1 MINGDPT
8 KKPTREEALVNNT
21 IDTFL
26 SNQVG
31 WDQMKDRLDME
42 FTKKVWEPIY
52 NQRRSSADTALGT
65 YPVIPEDDFEE
76 IDEQVLENRGELD
89 NQFVTEALGDRPV
102 PQVTD
107 DLRWGMSDPQ
117 TPVTPLRS
125 AHIVPGQVG
134 QLGVEY
140 RYKPGQLEEYEGT
153 VEVFNKRVE
162 KYNEALEDYR
172 LEEEQEKQWVKDA
185 NKLLNSDAKRRS
197 QVKAQEL
204 YNRDVGFDPDGIE
217 KYDEALASGEITQQ
231 QYEKAINAI
240 ATPRSFTWNT
250 HVGGKRNMG
259 DMHILDTGYLQFKE
273 NMDAMSDEER
283 YEARNSD
290 PSYVSLMKEPL
301 AGYQMPPM
309 DVINQLREKNPNMSS
324 MDLMKT
330 EDYRDAMA
338 EIVRRNKMYDGFQM
352 GVFMKE
358 YMLKNTFEDQS
369 EEQLRAAEEHIYK
382 KFQIKVDLN
391 SDHDVGEK
399 RDLFS
404 DWIIRDGEDVGDI
417 DIHMAIGSIQLATG
431 MMGVVSSILDFVGL
445 DDSSLSEGAKAFY
458 HLAQNTLIPDL
469 RSKATQSMYTRE
481 EYRRFKESPYLEL
494 DGIVDRELTL
504 MNSVASMVGQGDS
517 FARQELLETSE
528 SAVQNIYG
536 MAVGLQVTGAR
547 TLAGVGKGLMGT
559 GKALGFT
566 EAAGSVFPGITSYG
580 NKYLE
585 ITSDEKTL
593 FRYSNFEDENGEEIS
608 SDEAY
613 ERLISSDKPMATYE
627 SVGIKVVPNN
637 FKILGH
643 AVGEGAL
650 EAGPE
655 VGMNLLSGYL
665 WSMGAGTIST
675 TGKQRL
681 MDFAVQFFLAQGI
694 NIPEEGATEFIT
706 GMGQRWLDA
715 TMKGEDPNWNAI
727 LEGAKH
733 DFLIGAYSAPY
744 MGGGISVANY
754 VGQERMIAEKLEQN
768 PNWLLQYNLEQ
779 MYRYGTRGL
788 SKDAQEIV
796 SNNKTLMS
804 SGIPESYRLS
814 LQRRNQV
821 LFNRI
826 SEQDKAAVREADA
839 LLKNHKDTA
848 VRLLAVHNQIQ
859 VANAQLNEAQNL
871 EDEESRSIETER
883 AMANLEFLATRQEEL
898 QEKAAKL
905 LKTPVTVAV
914 RDGSGNQSDVVM
926 TTRPLTPAEQKE
938 MDGLQSGAD
947 QETANLQ
954 EESEGQVKEYDDDLE
969 AALERERNT
978 LIILGAMA
986 DGSIMSEGSVDED
999 LFADGVIELLRTVA
1013 PDLVEGA
1020 TSVVHG
1026 SDEAFANDPDVKRE
1040 MERQGLKTPPNAMVV
1055 VEDGKVKKIIVKPGT
1070 KRGDAVHEII
1080 HGALRE
1086 VFDNETQRKELVRQL
1101 VALGNRAGN
1110 SQLGAWLDSTML
1122 DYDLTED
1129 QLTDGDPDISKL
1141 TAEQEEELIV
1151 GFLTGVSTNEWQV
1164 ASDVSFSNNTRESLS
1179 SSFFSILGKLSPM
1192 SKKLKVKDTAG
1203 LAEITGRLKQALP
1216 KTETKAQQEFIRAD
1230 VAGAEVTQEGEVG
1243 PIIPKD
1249 DTPQPS
1255 TAEEVLKAAEETSD
1269 IKVDVASTPE
1279 DAAPGVEQEDEE
1291 KAKPEPTQAQE
1302 RTVEPQRDT
1311 ESDADYAARLEREA
1325 NELLGD
1331 LEGISTPE
1339 TDALSQET
1347 EDVSRLS
1354 SKDRGRR
1361 KDWISGKKITGTY
1374 MNQYGYSRVFEIV
1387 PNDYFHFRNWYNKI
1401 TGNGEQPFFKLSYR
1415 NEKGEL
1421 KILNPPKPR
1430 LDKDGNPVK
1439 MKAVD
1444 IRTTGEKFRVA
1455 KAAFQTAK
1463 TRTTKTLVNRFR
1475 RVEELAKENGIAIED
1490 LGISPWWSENTY
1502 AEVEAAEVNL
1512 QAMIS
1517 DEPGAMY
1524 PLGMVVP
1531 EMGRY
1536 APDITPKSLDD
1547 YERGREKGY
1556 MSVDRNTQKRVIKGA
1571 QGKHLATQN
1580 RKMNL
1585 AEAIQDGVVKLT
1597 PDFKSFLE
1605 TLDPA
1610 TPIFAVV
1617 EKYAPIEPADIMM
1630 VVGGKKVNFTMEGGA
1645 FSSVVDYQNR
1655 KAESGMSPSPSE
1667 VAAISN
1673 SKKGQRNR
1681 AFNTVVTD
1689 SQDFGAGKAIVF
1701 VKDLGFENP
1710 LGDKSGADGIFK
1722 MLEVFAEQ
1730 GDEQALM
1737 VAKALNGALAKKFE
1751 KGGRRRD
1758 RGEDVYEVSD
1768 ENQIKL
1774 PGFKVAGTNAAPTLR
1789 IDDSSPEIARSG
1801 ISNFRKLFIDFRGDQ
1816 YIQDVDNISFDT
1828 RKSIVDDTLKPM
1840 GLYKGGKAEALG
1852 FPPRQRI
1859 LDIMGVSE
1867 SVERVKTQQE
1877 GATEDILYAVVID
1890 VNQAKKGRFP
1900 SSKGRQYP
1908 HYMTG
1913 FEGLHVFGKPVSE
1926 SEVKKRMLKVDQEEG
1941 TETFRGAEQ
1950 AMASGYKGRLMSR
1963 NRAGRIYTHGSSWQK
1978 STETGYGRALG
1989 AIAMKFQDKFFDV
2002 VMLQSDVESFKDAK
2016 VAENEDFDMA
2026 LDLMYGRAASRLEL
2040 LTQSQEQIQAR
2051 LRQTGIT
2058 SDDLSTFLYASHVK
2072 ERNRQI
2078 NRINPDQKAGS
2089 GQTNAWA
2096 EGKIKELDSP
2106 QMRQIANM
2114 VYSIIQN
2121 TRKVLVESGLATK
2134 EEVQAWEDMYEYY
2147 VPLAGLATDEQDE
2160 NNLRYPT
2167 GGAGMAVYGNL
2178 VKKAK
2183 GRKSEVT
2190 VNVVAQA
2197 IMQNAMVIQAAEKN
2211 RAMQT
2216 LYELVKNNPNQN
2228 VWAIVN
2234 SKNPLTSIGDD
2245 GLPRQMTVAEMKLSP
2260 HTVPVRING
2269 KQEFIYFK
2277 DKNHAN
2283 TLNGATVERAGFI
2296 VRSLNNVTG
2305 WLRNVMTIYDPN
2317 FFITNF
2323 ARDFQTAIPNAIAE
2337 AEREGGN
2344 IEGIQDQMK
2353 FTRDVMNN
2361 IQKSLRSLFGQAAFG
2376 KEMDPKIEEYH
2387 REWELAG
2394 GKTGWG
2400 YTKDISQLIEELEKS
2415 TGKKGALEFIF
2426 GTPKKFATFIESI
2439 NDSFEQA
2446 TRLGAY
2452 IAAREHGVSVQRAA
2466 QLSKN
2471 VTVNFNRGGEY
2482 QFLNSVYLFFNAAMQ
2497 GNARMLKTMF
2507 YLKDVRKA
2515 NGELESWH
2523 KRVSTPQ
2530 KIAFSMSLLS
2540 GLITLINLAMSGN
2553 DEEGDGELWYNKISD
2568 YEKERNIIIM
2578 MRDGKNYIK
2587 IPLPYGYNIFNNL
2600 GSTLVETS
2608 TGNRESW
2615 DGIMFL
2621 LNSAISSFSPI
2632 SFGQSKD
2639 AINYGLKAIT
2649 PTIAKPLVE
2658 ISTNETYFG
2667 SQVYRDRLPYDTTPY
2682 SDLAYR
2688 SPEFMQEFFAW
2699 MNEAT
2704 GGSKHR
2710 SGDMDMNPDKVWYL
2724 FEYFIGGAGRFV
2736 NNSGELI
2743 YNGYE
2748 MSKTSLQ
2755 IARENGLSF
2764 DDFKNLTAGFQ
2775 GENKI
2780 MMEPSDIPIA
2790 RKVYGTP
2797 SRFFDADLFRN
2808 NSLTVMQLSKELKE
2822 DPNFERKGRYV
2833 GIQGLEG
2840 MLKETNKL
2848 LKAIRERRRL
2858 IRDAKPGSYTYTE
2871 RANKLAKLEEA
2882 ERTTMARFNGAYERI
2897 RGPQE
2902 N

>member
-8 KKPTREEALVNNT
+8 KKPTREESLVNNS
-21 IDTFL
+21 IDTYL
-26 SNQVG
+26 SNGVG
-31 WDQMKDRLDME
+31 WDQMQDRLDRE
-42 FTKKVWEPIY
+42 FLKNVWEPIY
-52 NQRRSSADTALGT
+52 NERRSSVDVALGT
-65 YPVIPEDDFEE
+65 YPSVPESEFEQ
-76 IDEQVLENRGELD
+76 IDEQILENREEID
-89 NQFVTEALGDRPV
+89 NQFVTDVLGDRPV

-107 DLRWGMSDPQ
+107 DLRWGLSDPHDPLLPLR
-117 TPVTPLRS
+117 TPVIL
-125 AHIVPGQVG
+125 PGTMG
-134 QLGVEY
+134 QLGEVVRE
-140 RYKPGQLEEYEGT
+140 YKPGV
-153 VEVFNKRVE
+153 VED
-162 KYNEALEDYR
+162 YNERVDTFNDRVAKFNVAKEDYA
-172 LEEEQEKQWVKDA
+172 LAVEQEKEWVKNA
-185 NKLLNSDAKRRS
+185 NNLLASEAERMQAEK
-197 QVKAQEL
+197 QTEL
-204 YNRDVGFDPDGIE
+204 YNRDVGFNPDGV
-217 KYDEALASGEITQQ
+217 DEYKTALDAGEITQQ
-231 QYEKAINAI
+231 QYEKGIAAI
-240 ATPRSFTWNT
+240 ATPRSFTWKT
-250 HVGGKRNMG
+250 YVGGSRNMG
-259 DMHILDTGYLQFKE
+259 NMHILDTGYVQFKE
-273 NMDAMSDEER
+273 QMDAMSAEER
-283 YEARNSD
+283 NEARNSD
-290 PSYVSLMKEPL
+290 PSYVKLMEEPL

-309 DVINQLREKNPNMSS
+309 DLINQLREQNPNMSS
-324 MDLMKT
+324 MELMKT
-330 EDYRDAMA
+330 EGYRDAMA
-338 EIVRRNKMYDGFQM
+338 EIVRRNQMYDGFQA
-352 GVFMKE
+352 GVFMKDF
-358 YMLKNTFEDQS
+358 MLKNTFEGQS
-369 EEQLRAAEEHIYK
+369 KEQLKAAEEHIYDR
-382 KFQIKVDLN
+382 FQIKVDLN
-391 SDHDVGEK
+391 SDNTIGEE
-399 RDLFS
+399 RGMFS
-404 DWIIRDGEDVGDI
+404 GLIKDGRDVGDL
-417 DIHMAIGSIQLATG
+417 DIRMSVGGLQMSTG
-431 MMGVVSSILDFVGL
+431 MMGAVSSVMDMLGFDT
-445 DDSSLSEGAKAFY
+445 SELSEGAKAFY
-458 HLAQNTLIPDL
+458 SLAQNQLIPDL
-469 RSKATQSMYTRE
+469 RSKATQSMYTRQ
-481 EYRRFKESPYLEL
+481 EYRRFKDSPYLEL
-494 DGIVDRELTL
+494 DGIVDRELAL
-504 MNSVASMVGQGDS
+504 VNSLAAVVGQGDS
-517 FARQELLETSE
+517 FAREELLETSE
-528 SAVQNIYG
+528 SAIQNIYG
-536 MAVGLQVTGAR
+536 MAVGVGATKAK
-547 TLAGVGKGLMGT
+547 TLSGLGRGLMGT

-585 ITSDEKTL
+585 ITSDPDSL
-593 FRYSNFEDENGEEIS
+593 VRYSDLVDSNGEAVSIEKANQML
-608 SDEAY
+608 DE
-613 ERLISSDKPMATYE
+613 LGDPLATYE
-627 SVGIKVVPNN
+627 DVGLSYTPNN

-655 VGMNLLSGYL
+655 VGMNILSGYL

-681 MDFAVQFFLAQGI
+681 MDFTVQFFLAQGI

-768 PNWLLQYNLEQ
+768 PNWLLSYNMEQ

-788 SKDAQEIV
+788 SKDAKEIAE
-796 SNNKTLMS
+796 NNKTLMS
-804 SGIPESYRLS
+804 SGISESYRLS

-821 LFNRI
+821 LYNRL
-826 SEQDKAAVREADA
+826 SEQDKVAVKEADT

-859 VANAQLNEAQNL
+859 VANAQLNEAQNI
-871 EDEESRSIETER
+871 EDEESRSRETER

-914 RDGSGNQSDVVM
+914 RDGSGNQSDIIM

-938 MDGLQSGAD
+938 VDGLKSGAD

-954 EESEGQVKEYDDDLE
+954 EESEKQAREYDDDLE
-969 AALERERNT
+969 AALERERST
-978 LIILGAMA
+978 LIIMGAMA

-1026 SDEAFANDPDVKRE
+1026 SDEAFDNDPDVKRE
-1040 MERQGLKTPPNAMVV
+1040 MAEQGLETPPNAMVV

-1070 KRGDAVHEII
+1070 KKGDAVHEII

-1086 VFDNETQRKELVRQL
+1086 VFENETQRKELVRQL
-1101 VALGNRAGN
+1101 IALGNRAGN

-1122 DYDLTED
+1122 DYDLTEE
-1129 QLTDGDPDISKL
+1129 QLTNGDPDISKL
-1141 TAEQEEELIV
+1141 TARQEEELIV

-1164 ASDVSFSNNTRESLS
+1164 DSDISFSNNTRESLS

-1192 SKKLKVKDTAG
+1192 SRKLKVKDTAG
-1203 LAEITGRLKQALP
+1203 LSEITGRLKQALP
-1216 KTETKAQQEFIRAD
+1216 KTEAKPQQEFVRAD

-1255 TAEEVLKAAEETSD
+1255 TAAEVLKAAEENSS
-1269 IKVDVASTPE
+1269 IKVDVESVPE
-1279 DAAPGVEQEDEE
+1279 DVAPGVEQEEE
-1291 KAKPEPTQAQE
+1291 KVSPETAQAQE
-1302 RTVEPQRDT
+1302 RTVEPKRDT

-1347 EDVSRLS
+1347 EDVTRLS
-1354 SKDRGRR
+1354 SKERSRR
-1361 KDWISGKKITGTY
+1361 KDWLSGKKVVGTFI
-1374 MNQYGYSRVFEIV
+1374 NSYGYGRSFEIV
-1387 PNDYFHFRNWYNKI
+1387 PNDYFHFRNWHNKI
-1401 TGNGEQPFFKLSYR
+1401 TGNGVQPFDRLSYK
-1415 NEKGEL
+1415 NEKGES
-1421 KILNPPKPR
+1421 KFLNPPKPR

-1439 MKAVD
+1439 MRPVD
-1444 IRTTGEKFRVA
+1444 IRTVVQKFREA
-1455 KAAFQTAK
+1455 KIAFATSEDR
-1463 TRTTKTLVNRFR
+1463 TRGTIVNRFR
-1475 RVEELAKENGIAIED
+1475 RLEELAKENEIDIED
-1490 LGISPWWSENTY
+1490 LGVSKFWSKNTY
-1502 AEVEAAEVNL
+1502 AEIEAAEVNL

-1531 EMGRY
+1531 EVGKY
-1536 APDITPKSLDD
+1536 APDLTPKSLDD
-1547 YERGREKGY
+1547 YKRGRERGFL
-1556 MSVDRNTQKRVIKGA
+1556 SADRNKQKRVIKGE
-1571 QGKHLATQN
+1571 QGKYLATQN

-1597 PDFKSFLE
+1597 PDFRSFLE

-1630 VVGGKKVNFTMEGGA
+1630 IVGGQKVNFTIEGGA
-1645 FSSVVDYQNR
+1645 FASVVDYQDR
-1655 KAESGMSPSPSE
+1655 KKQSGMSPSPSE

-1701 VKDLGFENP
+1701 VKDLGFDNP

-1737 VAKALNGALAKKFE
+1737 VAKALNDSLAKTFD
-1751 KGGRRRD
+1751 KGGKKRE
-1758 RGEDVYEVSD
+1758 RGEDVYEVAD
-1768 ENQIKL
+1768 ENQVKL

-1789 IDDSSPEIARSG
+1789 IDDSSAESARSG

-1816 YIQDVDNISFDT
+1816 YIQDVDNISFFT
-1828 RKSIVDDTLKPM
+1828 RKSIVDDMLKPKS
-1840 GLYKGGKAEALG
+1840 LYKGGKAENLG

-1900 SSKGRQYP
+1900 SEKGRQYP

-1913 FEGLHVFGKPVSE
+1913 FEAVHVFGKPVSE

-1963 NRAGRIYTHGSSWQK
+1963 NRAGRIYTHGNSWQK

-1989 AIAMKFQDKFFDV
+1989 AIALKFQDKFFDV
-2002 VMLQSDVESFKDAK
+2002 MMLQSDVENFKDAK

-2026 LDLMYGRAASRLEL
+2026 IDLMYGRAASRLDL
-2040 LTQSQEQIQAR
+2040 LTQAQEQIQAR
-2051 LRQTGIT
+2051 LKQTGIT
-2058 SDDLSTFLYASHVK
+2058 SDDLSTFLYARHVK

-2078 NRINPDQKAGS
+2078 HRINPDQKAGS

-2096 EGKIKELDSP
+2096 EGKLKELDSAE
-2106 QMRQIANM
+2106 MRQVANM

-2121 TRKVLVESGLATK
+2121 TRKVLVESGLSTK
-2134 EEVQAWEDMYEYY
+2134 EEVQAWEDMYENY
-2147 VPLAGLATDEQDE
+2147 VPLAGLALDEQDE

-2167 GGAGMAVYGNL
+2167 GGSGMAVYGNL
-2178 VKKAK
+2178 IKKAK

-2216 LYELVKNNPNQN
+2216 LYELVKNNPNQK

-2260 HTVPVRING
+2260 HTVPVRIDG

-2353 FTRDVMNN
+2353 FTKDVMNN

-2376 KEMDPKIEEYH
+2376 KEMDTKIEEYH

-2400 YTKDISQLIEELEKS
+2400 YTKDISQLIQELEKS
-2415 TGKKGALEFIF
+2415 TGKKGALDFIF
-2426 GTPKKFATFIESI
+2426 GTPKKFATFIEGI

-2452 IAAREHGVSVQRAA
+2452 IAARENGVSVQRAA

-2497 GNARMLKTMF
+2497 GNARLFKTMF

-2578 MRDGKNYIK
+2578 RRDGKNYMK
-2587 IPLPYGYNIFNNL
+2587 IPLPYGYNIFNNF
-2600 GSTLVETS
+2600 GSTVVETS
-2608 TGNRESW
+2608 TGNREAW
-2615 DGIMFL
+2615 DGMMFL

-2639 AINYGLKAIT
+2639 ATTYGVKAIT

-2699 MNEAT
+2699 MNEST

-2710 SGDMDMNPDKVWYL
+2710 SGDMDVNPDKIWYL

-2764 DDFKNLTAGFQ
+2764 SDFKNLTAGFQ

-2790 RKVYGTP
+2790 RKVYGSP

-2808 NSLTVMQLSKELKE
+2808 NSMDVMQLSKELKE
-2822 DPNFERKGRYV
+2822 APNFEREGRYV
-2833 GIQGLEG
+2833 GVQTLDG
-2840 MLKETNKL
+2840 MLKQTNDL
-2848 LKAIRERRRL
+2848 LKEIRKFRRL
-2858 IRDAKPGSYTYTE
+2858 IRDSEPGFYTYTE
-2871 RANKLAKLEEA
+2871 KANELAKLEEA
-2882 ERTTMARFNGAYERI
+2882 ERQAMARFNGAYERL

>member
-1 MINGDPT
+1 
-8 KKPTREEALVNNT
+8 
-21 IDTFL
+21 
-26 SNQVG
+26 
-31 WDQMKDRLDME
+31 
-42 FTKKVWEPIY
+42 
-52 NQRRSSADTALGT
+52 
-65 YPVIPEDDFEE
+65 
-76 IDEQVLENRGELD
+76 
-89 NQFVTEALGDRPV
+89 
-102 PQVTD
+102 
-107 DLRWGMSDPQ
+107 
-117 TPVTPLRS
+117 
-125 AHIVPGQVG
+125 
-134 QLGVEY
+134 
-140 RYKPGQLEEYEGT
+140 
-153 VEVFNKRVE
+153 
-162 KYNEALEDYR
+162 
-172 LEEEQEKQWVKDA
+172 
-185 NKLLNSDAKRRS
+185 
-197 QVKAQEL
+197 
-204 YNRDVGFDPDGIE
+204 
-217 KYDEALASGEITQQ
+217 
-231 QYEKAINAI
+231 
-240 ATPRSFTWNT
+240 
-250 HVGGKRNMG
+250 MG
-259 DMHILDTGYLQFKE
+259 NMHILDTGYVQIKE
-273 NMDAMSDEER
+273 QMDAMSPEDR
-283 YEARNSD
+283 SALRNSD
-290 PSYVSLMKEPL
+290 PSYVKLMGENL
-301 AGYQMPPM
+301 RGYDMPPM
-309 DVINQLREKNPNMSS
+309 DVINQFKEKNPNMSTAD
-324 MDLMKT
+324 MMKDEGFKAAT
-330 EDYRDAMA
+330 A
-338 EIVRRNKMYDGFQM
+338 EVIRRNKAYDGFRM
-352 GVFMKE
+352 GVSIKE
-358 YMLKNTFEDQS
+358 YMLKNTFEGQT
-369 EEQLRAAEEHIYK
+369 EEQLAAAEKHISEQ
-382 KFQIKVDLN
+382 FGIKVDLN
-391 SDHDVGEK
+391 SDNTVGEE
-399 RDLFS
+399 RGFFS
-404 DWIIRDGEDVGDI
+404 GLIAGGEDVGDI
-417 DIHMAIGSIQLATG
+417 DIHMSIGALQMSTG
-431 MMGVVSSILDFVGL
+431 MMGTVSSVLDMLGVDG
-445 DDSSLSEGAKAFY
+445 DSTFLGIPIGQMSEGAKALK
-458 HLAQNTLIPDL
+458 HTLDNELIPDL
-469 RSKATQSMYTRE
+469 RNKATQSMYTRQ
-481 EYRRFKESPYLEL
+481 EYRKFKESPYLQL
-494 DGIVDRELTL
+494 DDIVDTELTFL
-504 MNSVASMVGQGDS
+504 NALANVVGQGDS

-536 MAVGLQVTGAR
+536 MAVGLQATGAK
-547 TLAGVGKGLMGT
+547 TLSGFGKGLMGT

-566 EAAGSVFPGITSYG
+566 QAAGSVFPGVTSYG

-585 ITSDEKTL
+585 ITSDPKTVV
-593 FRYSNFEDENGEEIS
+593 RYSDLVDSNGEEIS
-608 SDEAY
+608 LDRANQMLE
-613 ERLISSDKPMATYE
+613 ELGDPFATYE
-627 SVGIKVVPNN
+627 DVGLSYTPNN

-665 WSMGAGTIST
+665 WSWASGAGTLGT
-675 TGKQRL
+675 TGGKRL
-681 MDFAVQFFLAQGI
+681 MDFSKEFFLAMGLDMG
-694 NIPEEGATEFIT
+694 EEGLTEFIT
-706 GMGQRWLDA
+706 GMSQRWLDSE
-715 TMKGEDPNWNAI
+715 MKGEDPNWNEI

-733 DFLIGAYSAPY
+733 DALIGTYAAPF
-744 MGGGISVANY
+744 MSGPISVANY

-768 PNWLLQYNLEQ
+768 PNWLLSYNMEQ
-779 MYRYGTRGL
+779 MYRYGTKRM
-788 SKDAQEIV
+788 SKDAKEIAD
-796 SNNKTLMS
+796 NNRILMS
-804 SGIPESYRLS
+804 TGISESYRLS

-826 SEQDKAAVREADA
+826 SEKDKLKVKEADV
-839 LLKNHKDTA
+839 LLKNHKDTG
-848 VRLLAVHNQIQ
+848 VRLLAVHNLIQ
-859 VANAQLNEAQNL
+859 VANAELNEAQKI
-871 EDEESRSIETER
+871 EDEGLREEAVGR
-883 AMANLEFLATRQEEL
+883 AMETLEGLASRQEQL
-898 QEKAAKL
+898 QEKASLL
-905 LKTPVTVAV
+905 LKTPVKVIV
-914 RDGSGNQSDVVM
+914 QDGDGNQADVVM
-926 TTRPLTPAEQKE
+926 TTRPLTPAEQR
-938 MDGLQSGAD
+938 DRGGLQSSAD
-947 QETANLQ
+947 QETADLQ
-954 EESEGQVKEYDDDLE
+954 NESENQAKEYDDDLDAIIE
-969 AALERERNT
+969 KERNT
-978 LIILGAMA
+978 LIIMGSLA
-986 DGSIMSEGSVDED
+986 DGSIVSEGSVDES
-999 LFADGVIELLRTVA
+999 LFADGVIELLRQVA

-1026 SDEAFANDPDVKRE
+1026 SDEAFANDPDVRRE
-1040 MERQGLKTPPNAMVV
+1040 MAEQGLETPPNAMVV

-1070 KRGDAVHEII
+1070 KRGDAVHEIV

-1086 VFDNETQRKELVRQL
+1086 VFENETQRKQLVQEL

-1129 QLTDGDPDISKL
+1129 QLTNGDPDISKL
-1141 TAEQEEELIV
+1141 TARQEEELIV
-1151 GFLTGVSTNEWQV
+1151 GFLTGVTTNDWQV
-1164 ASDVSFSNNTRESLS
+1164 ASGISFSNNARESLS
-1179 SSFFSILGKLSPM
+1179 SNFFSILGKLSPM
-1192 SKKLKVKDTAG
+1192 SRKLKVKDTAG
-1203 LAEITGRLKQALP
+1203 LSEITGRLKQALP
-1216 KTETKAQQEFIRAD
+1216 KRKVEAQQEFVRAD
-1230 VAGAEVTQEGEVG
+1230 VSGAEVTQEGEVG
-1243 PIIPKD
+1243 SLMPEQ
-1249 DTPQPS
+1249 DTTQPS
-1255 TAEEVLKAAEETSD
+1255 TAEEVLQAAEETSG
-1269 IKVDVASTPE
+1269 IKADVNNRP
-1279 DAAPGVEQEDEE
+1279 DDVAPGVEQEEE
-1291 KAKPEPTQAQE
+1291 KEAPAPKAEAEVEQTKE
-1302 RTVEPQRDT
+1302 RTVEPKRDT

-1347 EDVSRLS
+1347 EDVTRLS
-1354 SKDRGRR
+1354 SKERGRR
-1361 KDWISGKKITGTY
+1361 KDWLSGKKVTATY
-1374 MNQYGYSRVFEIV
+1374 VNKFGYTRVLEMV
-1387 PNDYFHFRNWYNKI
+1387 AGDYFHFRNWHNKI
-1401 TGNGEQPFFKLSYR
+1401 TGNNIQPF
-1415 NEKGEL
+1415 EKIYYTDDKG
-1421 KILNPPKPR
+1421 KARILNPPKQR
-1430 LDKDGNPVK
+1430 MDKDGNPLK
-1439 MKAVD
+1439 MRPMD
-1444 IRTTGEKFRVA
+1444 IRTVDQKFRDA
-1455 KAAFQTAK
+1455 KMAFDTSR
-1463 TRTTKTLVNRFR
+1463 TRTRKERVNRFQR
-1475 RVEELAKENGIAIED
+1475 IEELAKENGITLEEVG
-1490 LGISPWWSENTY
+1490 LTPYWSNHTY
-1502 AEVEAAEVNL
+1502 SEIEAAEVNL
-1512 QAMIS
+1512 QSMIS
-1517 DEPGAMY
+1517 EEPGAMY
-1524 PLGMVVP
+1524 PLGMIVP
-1531 EMGRY
+1531 DMGPY
-1536 APDITPKSLDD
+1536 AKELTPKSQRD
-1547 YERGREKGY
+1547 YDQGREKGY
-1556 MSVDRNTQKRVIKGA
+1556 FSTDRNKQKRVIKGE
-1571 QGKHLATQN
+1571 QGKYLATQN

-1597 PDFKSFLE
+1597 PDFKAFLE
-1605 TLDPA
+1605 TLDPG

-1630 VVGGKKVNFTMEGGA
+1630 IVGGQKVNFTIEGGA
-1645 FSSVVDYQNR
+1645 FASVVDYQDR
-1655 KAESGMSPSPSE
+1655 KKQSGMSPSPSE

-1701 VKDLGFENP
+1701 VKDLGFDNP

-1737 VAKALNGALAKKFE
+1737 VAKALNDSLAKTFD
-1751 KGGRRRD
+1751 KGGKKRE
-1758 RGEDVYEVSD
+1758 RGEDVYEVAD
-1768 ENQIKL
+1768 ENQVKL

-1789 IDDSSPEIARSG
+1789 IDDSSAESARSG

-1816 YIQDVDNISFDT
+1816 YIQDVDNISFFT
-1828 RKSIVDDTLKPM
+1828 RKSIVDDMLKPKS
-1840 GLYKGGKAEALG
+1840 LYKGGKAEGLG

-1859 LDIMGVSE
+1859 LDIMGVAE
-1867 SVERVKTQQE
+1867 SVERVKTQEE

-1900 SSKGRQYP
+1900 SEKGRQYP

-1913 FEGLHVFGKPVSE
+1913 FEAVHVFDKPVSE
-1926 SEVKKRMLKVDQEEG
+1926 SEVKKRMLKVDEEEG

-1989 AIAMKFQDKFFDV
+1989 AIAVKFQDKFFDV
-2002 VMLQSDVESFKDAK
+2002 MMLQSDIENFKDAK

-2026 LDLMYGRAASRLEL
+2026 VDLMYGRAASRLEL

-2051 LRQTGIT
+2051 LKQTGIT
-2058 SDDLSTFLYASHVK
+2058 SDDLSTFLYARHVK

-2078 NRINPDQKAGS
+2078 HRINPDQKAGS

-2096 EGKIKELDSP
+2096 EGKLKELNSP

-2121 TRKVLVESGLATK
+2121 TRKVLVDSGLATK
-2134 EEVQAWEDMYEYY
+2134 EEVQAWEDMYENY
-2147 VPLAGLATDEQDE
+2147 VPLAGLAIDEQDE

-2178 VKKAK
+2178 IKKAK

-2211 RAMQT
+2211 KAMQT
-2216 LYELVKNNPNQN
+2216 LYNLVKNNPNQN

-2260 HTVPVRING
+2260 HTVPVRIDG

-2283 TLNGATVERAGFI
+2283 TLNGATVERAGFV
-2296 VRSLNNVTG
+2296 VRALSNVTG

-2376 KEMDPKIEEYH
+2376 KEMDPKIEDYH

-2415 TGKKGALEFIF
+2415 TSEKGALEFIF
-2426 GTPKKFATFIESI
+2426 GTPKRFATFIEGI

-2497 GNARMLKTMF
+2497 GNARMFKTMF
-2507 YLKDVRKA
+2507 YMKDVRKA

-2540 GLITLINLAMSGN
+2540 GLITLVNLAMSGN

-2578 MRDGKNYIK
+2578 MRDGKNYMK
-2587 IPLPYGYNIFNNL
+2587 IPLPYGYNIFNNF
-2600 GSTLVETS
+2600 GSTVVETS
-2608 TGNRESW
+2608 TGNREEW
-2615 DGIMFL
+2615 DAMMFL

-2639 AINYGLKAIT
+2639 ATTYGVKAIT

-2658 ISTNETYFG
+2658 IATNETYFG
-2667 SQVYRDRLPYDTTPY
+2667 SQVYKDRLPYDTTPY

-2699 MNEAT
+2699 MNESS
-2704 GGSKHR
+2704 GGSKHM

-2736 NNSGELI
+2736 NNSGELV
-2743 YNGYE
+2743 YNAYE

-2755 IARENGLSF
+2755 IAKENDLSF
-2764 DDFKNLTAGFQ
+2764 EDFKNLTAGFQ

-2790 RKVYGTP
+2790 RKVYGSP
-2797 SRFFDADLFRN
+2797 SRFFDADLFRK
-2808 NSLTVMQLSKELKE
+2808 NSLVVLQLSKELE
-2822 DPNFERKGRYV
+2822 EAPNFEREGRYV
-2833 GIQGLEG
+2833 GIQGLEETLKQTNN
-2840 MLKETNKL
+2840 MLKSV
-2848 LKAIRERRRL
+2848 REQRRL
-2858 IRDAKPGSYTYTE
+2858 IRDAGPDVYSYTE
-2871 RANKLAKLEEA
+2871 RANRLAKLEET
-2882 ERTTMARFNGAYERI
+2882 ERIVMARFNGLYEAI
-2897 RGPQE
+2897 RGTKE